1 MPTGLIPTSHGD
13 RHGMWPWI
21 VAACLTT
28 CVSTMAGGQSPTTVR
43 HAVTARVDPM
53 TAVREVAPLAPV
65 ADSIGVLAGTVA
77 VVSNAPFSVEV
88 RLRNGT
94 GALGAVRVPGGPWLA
109 VGPDDWTTVTDL
121 PHGQHVF
128 ALEYRVDLLPDDGT
142 VPAPVVRAVP
152 R

>member
-1 MPTGLIPTSHGD
+1 
-13 RHGMWPWI
+13 
-21 VAACLTT
+21 
-28 CVSTMAGGQSPTTVR
+28 MAGGQSPTTVR

-53 TAVREVAPLAPV
+53 AAVREVAPLAPV
-65 ADSIGVLAGTVA
+65 ADSLGVLAGTVA
-77 VVSNAPFSVEV
+77 VVSNAPFSLEV
-88 RLRNGT
+88 RLGNG
-94 GALGAVRVPGGPWLA
+94 AYAPSAVRVPGGPWLV

-121 PHGQHVF
+121 PHGQHLF